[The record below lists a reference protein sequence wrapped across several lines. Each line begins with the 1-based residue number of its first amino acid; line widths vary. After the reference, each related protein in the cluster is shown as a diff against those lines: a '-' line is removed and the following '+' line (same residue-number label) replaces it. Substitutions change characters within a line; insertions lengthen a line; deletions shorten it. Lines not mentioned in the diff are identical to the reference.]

1 MEIIGEAWAARE
13 ATRPT
18 GYVKNNNPQGWAAN
32 GLRCHEGPAFA
43 GAMPKPA
50 GPPELKHLDHVLVTP
65 QAIKRRVAALGAQLN
80 KDYAHKDLMVVAIVN
95 GALIFTA
102 DLLRQMSSPLR
113 LDCLRASS
121 YHTGTRAVG
130 EPRIIDQMK
139 LDVKDQHVLLLDDIL
154 DTGKTLAAVAGL
166 LKDKGAASVRTC
178 VLLDKKARRS
188 VPFEAD
194 YVGFDIP
201 NEFVVGYGLDFNERY
216 RNLPCIGVL
225 KPKYYS

>member
-1 MEIIGEAWAARE
+1 MAR
-13 ATRPT
+13 R
-18 GYVKNNNPQGWAAN
+18 
-32 GLRCHEGPAFA
+32 PAFPR
-43 GAMPKPA
+43 AMPSPK
-50 GPPELKHLDHVLVTP
+50 GPPELKHLDHILVSP
-65 QAIKRRVAALGAQLN
+65 LAIKRRIAQLGAQLN
-80 KDYAHKDLMVVAIVN
+80 QDYAKKDLMVVAIVN

-102 DLLRQMSSPLR
+102 DLLRQMRSPLR

-130 EPRIIDQMK
+130 EPRIVDQMK
-139 LDVKDQHVLLLDDIL
+139 LDVKGQHVLLVDDIL

-166 LKDKGAASVRTC
+166 IKAKGAASVQTC
-178 VLLDKKARRS
+178 VLLDKKARRA

-194 YVGFDIP
+194 YVGFEIP

-225 KPKYYS
+225 KPKYYGG

>member
-1 MEIIGEAWAARE
+1 
-13 ATRPT
+13 
-18 GYVKNNNPQGWAAN
+18 
-32 GLRCHEGPAFA
+32 
-43 GAMPKPA
+43 MPSPK

-65 QAIKRRVAALGAQLN
+65 RAIKRRIAELGEQLN
-80 KDYAHKDLMVVAIVN
+80 ADYASKDMMVVAIVN

-102 DLLRQMSSPLR
+102 DLLRSLRSPLR
-113 LDCLRASS
+113 LDCLRAAS
-121 YHTGTRAVG
+121 YHTGTRAVS

-139 LDVKDQHVLLLDDIL
+139 LDVKDEHVLLVDDIL

-166 LKDKGAASVRTC
+166 LKMKGAASVKTC
-178 VLLDKKARRS
+178 VLLDKKARRT

-194 YVGFDIP
+194 YVGFAIP

-225 KPKYYS
+225 KPKYYAG

>member
-1 MEIIGEAWAARE
+1 
-13 ATRPT
+13 
-18 GYVKNNNPQGWAAN
+18 
-32 GLRCHEGPAFA
+32 
-43 GAMPKPA
+43 MPSPK

-65 QAIKRRVAALGAQLN
+65 LAIKRRIAQLGAQLN
-80 KDYAHKDLMVVAIVN
+80 QDYAHKDLMVVAIVN

-102 DLLRQMSSPLR
+102 DLLRQMRSPLR

-130 EPRIIDQMK
+130 EPRIVDQMK
-139 LDVKDQHVLLLDDIL
+139 LDVKGQHVLLVDDIL

-166 LKDKGAASVRTC
+166 IKAKGAASVRTC
-178 VLLDKKARRS
+178 VLLDKKARRA

-194 YVGFDIP
+194 YVGFEIP

-225 KPKYYS
+225 RPKYYGGK

>member
-1 MEIIGEAWAARE
+1 
-13 ATRPT
+13 
-18 GYVKNNNPQGWAAN
+18 
-32 GLRCHEGPAFA
+32 
-43 GAMPKPA
+43 MPSPK
-50 GPPELKHLDHVLVTP
+50 GPPELRHLERVLVSP
-65 QAIKRRVAALGAQLN
+65 QAIKRRVAALGERLN
-80 KDYAHKDLMVVAIVN
+80 ADYARKDMMVVAIVN

-102 DLLRQMSSPLR
+102 DLLRVLRSPLR

-130 EPRIIDQMK
+130 EPRIVDQMK
-139 LDVKDQHVLLLDDIL
+139 LDVKGHHVLLVDDIL

-166 LKDKGAASVRTC
+166 IKDKGAASVRTC
-178 VLLDKKARRS
+178 VLLDKKARRA

-194 YVGFDIP
+194 YVGFEIP

-225 KPKYYS
+225 KPRYYREK

>member
-1 MEIIGEAWAARE
+1 
-13 ATRPT
+13 
-18 GYVKNNNPQGWAAN
+18 
-32 GLRCHEGPAFA
+32 
-43 GAMPKPA
+43 MPSPK

-65 QAIKRRVAALGAQLN
+65 RAIKRRIAQIAEQLN
-80 KDYAHKDLMVVAIVN
+80 QDYAKKDMMVVAIVN

-102 DLLRQMSSPLR
+102 DLLRALRSPLR

-121 YHTGTRAVG
+121 YHDGTKAVG

-139 LDVKDQHVLLLDDIL
+139 LDVRGHNVLLVDDIL

-166 LKDKGAASVRTC
+166 IKAKGAAEVRTC
-178 VLLDKKARRS
+178 VLLDKKARRT

-225 KPKYYS
+225 RPELQNPPEWR

>member
-1 MEIIGEAWAARE
+1 M
-13 ATRPT
+13 P
-18 GYVKNNNPQGWAAN
+18 
-32 GLRCHEGPAFA
+32 LR
-43 GAMPKPA
+43 K

-65 QAIKRRVAALGAQLN
+65 SAIKRRIAALAVQLN
-80 KDYAHKDLMVVAIVN
+80 SDYAHKDMMVVAIVN

-102 DLLRQMSSPLR
+102 DLLRQLSSPLR

-121 YHTGTRAVG
+121 YHDGTKATG
-130 EPRIIDQMK
+130 EPRIVDQMK
-139 LDVKDQHVLLLDDIL
+139 LDVRDQHVLLVDDIL

-166 LKDKGAASVRTC
+166 IKSKGAASVKTC
-178 VLLDKKARRS
+178 VLLDKTARRM

-194 YVGFDIP
+194 YVGFGIP

-225 KPKYYS
+225 KPKYYAGK